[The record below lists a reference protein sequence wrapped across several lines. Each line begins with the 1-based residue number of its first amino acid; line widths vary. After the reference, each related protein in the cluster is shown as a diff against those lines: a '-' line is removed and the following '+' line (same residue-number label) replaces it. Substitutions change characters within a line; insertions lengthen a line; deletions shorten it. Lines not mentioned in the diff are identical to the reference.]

1 MASLNDRP
9 NFLGRG
15 FGFPP
20 SFSGGQVVMVEDE
33 ADIHESLRILFGT
46 LPGERVLQPQFGLDV
61 TPLLFEPLSTT
72 LRTLL
77 KDRITTTVLIHE
89 PRIKVLNLSIDDAQA
104 LEGILQIRLD
114 YSVRSTNSRFNLVYP
129 FYIGDANELRERV
142 APADPGTR

>member
-20 SFSGGQVVMVEDE
+20 KFSGGQVAMVEDE
-33 ADIHESLRILFGT
+33 VDIHESLSILFGT

-89 PRIKVLNLSIDDAQA
+89 PRIKVLDLVIDDAQA
-104 LEGILQIRLD
+104 LEGILQIRLE
-114 YSVRSTNSRFNLVYP
+114 YSVRSTNSRYNLVYP
-129 FYIGDANELRERV
+129 FYVGDANELRERV
-142 APADPGTR
+142 APGA

>member
-1 MASLNDRP
+1 MAKLNDRP

-20 SFSGGQVVMVEDE
+20 SFSGGQVAMVEDE
-33 ADIHESLRILFGT
+33 ADIHESLVILFGT

-89 PRIKVLNLSIDDAQA
+89 PRIKVLDLVIDDTQA
-104 LEGILQIRLD
+104 LEGILQIRLE
-114 YSVRSTNSRFNLVYP
+114 YCVRSTNSRFNLVYP
-129 FYIGDANELRERV
+129 FYVGDANELRERV
-142 APADPGTR
+142 AAGT

>member
-9 NFLGRG
+9 TFLGRG
-15 FGFPP
+15 FAFPP
-20 SFSGGQVVMVEDE
+20 SFTGGQAAMVQDE
-33 ADIHESLRILFGT
+33 ADIHDSLLILFGT

-89 PRIKVLNLSIDDAQA
+89 PRIKVLDLVIDDTQA
-104 LEGILQIRLD
+104 LEGVLQIRLD
-114 YSVRSTNSRFNLVYP
+114 YIVRSTNSRFNLVYP
-129 FYIGDANELRERV
+129 FYVGDANELRERV
-142 APADPGTR
+142 APGL